1 MRCPVCNEQSSRVL
15 ESREVEGSNTMR
27 RRRECQQCRHRFT
40 TYERLEVPNLMVI
53 KKNGDREMFDREKI
67 SRGIYRAFE
76 KRPISADKVEEVI
89 NEIERQARG
98 MDKSEITSEVLGE
111 LVMGELLK
119 VDDVAYVRFASVY
132 RSFTSLNSFEK
143 EFDKIKELQGGRVV
157 E

>member
-1 MRCPVCNEQSSRVL
+1 
-15 ESREVEGSNTMR
+15 MR